1 MITGAGCSRYNS
13 ATYADEKNGNLVD
26 RCSFRAACLR
36 GLAFARV
43 RKVEGTAIVAD
54 STLLKAEVSL
64 TEETPGQNNALCKYD
79 ARIGV
84 RFAPRRVSRKLTH
97 EVEHGAVLFEVGRD
111 DVWRCDVTSGTRI
124 VEEIAFT

>member
-64 TEETPGQNNALCKYD
+64 TEETPGQTNAQCKYD
-79 ARIGV
+79 ARIGM
-84 RFAPRRVSRKLTH
+84 RFLKHCTLVISQAETTMH
-97 EVEHGAVLFEVGRD
+97 
-111 DVWRCDVTSGTRI
+111 CDPPSP
-124 VEEIAFT
+124 